1 MHLRIILGT
10 AGLVLCF
17 LLPPHILADAITYQ
31 ISVDISSINSSSGF
45 LDFDFAPGNDSQ
57 AAFVTISD
65 FSTDGSLVGAPQVN
79 GGVSGT
85 LPGAL
90 TINKAIS
97 IVNPGMVSRPR
108 PSGSA
113 LWRSAGCGA
122 S

>member
-1 MHLRIILGT
+1 MRPLTFCLSLTRGAFEMHLRIILGT

-90 TINKAIS
+90 TINNS
-97 IVNPGMVSRPR
+97 TQFNDYFQGF
-108 PSGSA
+108 
-113 LWRSAGCGA
+113 
-122 S
+122 